1 MFNQTWDDDPKW
13 LICFRVE
20 TCWNHQV
27 AGHFSSIAE
36 WMRVPSKW
44 NDTVDLH
51 EIYVLWS
58 SGALLV
64 TLSQNEKRHG
74 FHRERE
80 RESGWSVWES
90 QSMWEPQEI
99 IHGISML
106 RPLDGAEKR
115 SYHLRQGVS
124 KCFKYTTQREIN
136 STLPMY
142 RCILHQPRLL
152 WVGGKLW
159 LRNPLATEEYGA
171 TTHTHNTI
179 YK

>member
-1 MFNQTWDDDPKW
+1 MTDMFQGWNMLKPPSSWSFLKHRRMDEGSFKVKW
-13 LICFRVE
+13 H
-20 TCWNHQV
+20 CWFARNIRAMSFACHV
-27 AGHFSSIAE
+27 
-36 WMRVPSKW
+36 VSKW
-44 NDTVDLH
+44 ETAW
-51 EIYVLWS
+51 I
-58 SGALLV
+58 
-64 TLSQNEKRHG
+64 SQT
-74 FHRERE
+74 ERE